1 MFIWFSV
8 LFQCIKDSEAEVVD
22 KGSKVLFGGSHCEF
36 QVRCCRCVCC
46 NHVSLQMVSALSH
59 CVLQVTVWG
68 ARHQEECYEGEV
80 FLWQLEGESEV
91 TRGDSST
98 TVLQEDSCIII
109 PAMEK

>member
-8 LFQCIKDSEAEVVD
+8 LFQCIKDSEAEVVE
-22 KGSKVLFGGSHCEF
+22 KGSKVLFGGSHGEF

-46 NHVSLQMVSALSH
+46 SHVLQSLYSH
-59 CVLQVTVWG
+59 SVCVLQVTVWG
-68 ARHQEECYEGEV
+68 ARHQEETYEGEV

-91 TRGDSST
+91 TRGDGST